1 MGLCLDTFQSA
12 GGEWGDPTTSSGRIE
27 SLSASDLEARYAA
40 SLESLTTT
48 LPADKIYLLQI
59 SDAYKLSKPLDPDPD
74 EDGLRPRGR
83 WSHDWRPL
91 PFHGD
96 GGGSG
101 GGGGGGAGYLPI
113 VPFTRAV
120 LRTGFRGWFSVEV
133 FDAQA
138 DSERDLEGYA
148 KSAMESVRRLVREAC
163 DSSTSSAPA
172 SASSP
177 SVATVAAASAASA
190 ASA

>member
-91 PFHGD
+91 PFHG
-96 GGGSG
+96 GGGS

-133 FDAQA
+133 FDAKA